1 MYICHNPVVDR
12 DKFTPQ
18 IVKDI
23 IKWNQELE
31 PSVNMTHSMISAY
44 LLPNERLNYEEE

>member
-1 MYICHNPVVDR
+1 MYISFYQVVDR

-18 IVKDI
+18 IVKEI

-44 LLPNERLNYEEE
+44 LLPNLKLKA